1 MTLHQTQNKNTNFHI
16 KNNRERVTEDP
27 ETFRTIKFQTGKA
40 EDIANKCKK
49 NQPLKQTNSGKKIV
63 FFLKEFMVTS
73 YLLVFNKIVHNFEN
87 NFLSIAPK

>member
-49 NQPLKQTNSGKKIV
+49 N
-63 FFLKEFMVTS
+63 
-73 YLLVFNKIVHNFEN
+73 
-87 NFLSIAPK
+87 